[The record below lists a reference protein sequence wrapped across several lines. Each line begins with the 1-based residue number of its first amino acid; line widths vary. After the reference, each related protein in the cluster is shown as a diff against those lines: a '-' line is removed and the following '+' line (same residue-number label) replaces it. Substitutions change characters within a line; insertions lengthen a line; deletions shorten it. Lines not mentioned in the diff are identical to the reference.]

1 MFIAVY
7 VTKQAKRMFTNK
19 DIEFRS
25 IYVIN
30 CTTKRELRVSSGEL
44 LLEEIQE
51 HKVLTKLPFQKILAL
66 FVIGHIHITTPLIEK
81 CKKNNVALVVM
92 KPSLRPVFY
101 WSDAA
106 EANFLLRMRQYE
118 HCKDNISIARLL
130 VKNKI
135 DNHRQLLERT
145 RKKDVLTKEAINS
158 CSQYAQQAQQATD
171 YNELMGI
178 EGIAAKIFFKAYF
191 KDADWRGRR
200 PRIKA
205 DFLNA
210 TLDIGYTYLFNFI
223 ECFVRMF
230 GFDLYVGVYHRLWFK
245 RKSLV
250 CDLMEPFRCII
261 DKTIRTAIN
270 RRQFSTK
277 DYDVIKGEYRLKR
290 EMNKQ
295 YSKVFFDALVPY
307 KAEIFK
313 YVQSYYRCFM
323 RRKDTSSY
331 PKFEI

>member
-1 MFIAVY
+1 
-7 VTKQAKRMFTNK
+7 MFTNK

-30 CTTKRELRVSSGEL
+30 CITDRELRVSSGEL
-44 LLEEIQE
+44 LLEDMQE

-66 FVIGHIHITTPLIEK
+66 FVIGHIHVTTPLIEK
-81 CKKNNVALVVM
+81 CKKNNVALAVM

-106 EANFLLRMRQYE
+106 EANFLVRKRQYE
-118 HCKDNISIARLL
+118 FDKNDISIARLF
-130 VKNKI
+130 VENKI
-135 DNHRQLLERT
+135 ANHQKLLQRT
-145 RKKDVLTKEAINS
+145 RRKDVLTTEAIKS
-158 CSQYAQQAQQATD
+158 CDVYARQARQTTD
-171 YNELMGI
+171 YNELMGV
-178 EGIAAKIFFKAYF
+178 EGIAAKVFFSAYF
-191 KDADWRGRR
+191 QNMDWHGRR

-205 DFLNA
+205 DYLNA

-230 GFDLYVGVYHRLWFK
+230 GFDLYVGAYHRPWFK

-261 DKTIRTAIN
+261 DNTVRTAVN
-270 RRQFSTK
+270 RKQFCEK
-277 DYDVIKGEYRLKR
+277 DYDIIKGEYRLKR
-290 EMNKQ
+290 EMNKT

-307 KAEIFK
+307 KSEIFR
-313 YVQSYYRCFM
+313 YVQCYYRCFM
-323 RRKDTSSY
+323 GGKNISLY
-331 PKFEI
+331 PDFEL